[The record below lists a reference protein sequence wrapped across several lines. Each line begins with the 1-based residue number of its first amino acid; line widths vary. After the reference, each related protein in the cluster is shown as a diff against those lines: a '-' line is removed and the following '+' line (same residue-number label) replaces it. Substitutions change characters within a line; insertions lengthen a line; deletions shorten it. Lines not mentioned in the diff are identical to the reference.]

1 MSISE
6 NQRIPLPEANW
17 VGTVYHAPQGQFR
30 LAPLN
35 QAPIQPSLAG

>member
-17 VGTVYHAPQGQFR
+17 VGTVYHARRANFG
-30 LAPLN
+30 
-35 QAPIQPSLAG
+35 SLL

>member
-17 VGTVYHAPQGQFR
+17 VGTVYHARRRANFG
-30 LAPLN
+30 
-35 QAPIQPSLAG
+35 SLL